1 MHLETN
7 MKILKRWITLGLVSL
22 TAIGA
27 HAQTVYGVTT
37 DNALVS
43 FDANNPTALLTKL
56 NFTGL
61 VQPFELI
68 LGIDIRPATGELY
81 AMGSSNRLYKV
92 DPTTGAAT
100 AVGAPFAAP
109 LNGIEFGFD
118 FNPTV
123 DRIRVTSD
131 NGQNLR
137 LNPNTGAV
145 AAIDTSLAYA
155 AGDPNATV
163 RPNIVGSAYT
173 NNFAGATTTTLFNID
188 SNLDILTTQVP
199 PNNGTLN
206 TVGGLGFNVSSLVG
220 FDIVG
225 TNSAYAALTLE
236 NDFRSGFYTIDLT
249 SGRATQIG
257 AIGGTALQVRD
268 ITVVPEPA
276 SAIVLGS
283 GVLLA
288 IKRRRKA

>member
-1 MHLETN
+1 MHLETI

-22 TAIGA
+22 AALGA

-81 AMGSSNRLYKV
+81 AMGSSNRIYKV

-100 AVGAPFAAP
+100 AVGAPFAP
-109 LNGIEFGFD
+109 SLNGIEFGFD

-137 LNPNTGAV
+137 LNPITGAV

-155 AGDPNATV
+155 AGDPNAAA

-225 TNSAYAALTLE
+225 SNSAYAALTLE

-257 AIGGTALQVRD
+257 AIGGTALQIRD

-288 IKRRRKA
+288 LKRRRKA